1 MEKTNPNSNNK
12 FRDNQVTI
20 DTQFFLNLLMDFGY
34 TKKKLDN
41 NPSNN
46 PHYITF
52 ENSTSEDTSTPS
64 SSTSGNSNNTPT
76 STTSTQVL
84 PNYTNDIQYIVQTF
98 NDVKEILKRTKFLQ
112 CIKKNSIQTKNLNNP
127 LQKTLVIIK
136 EFYNLT
142 KELDNTNDK

>member
-1 MEKTNPNSNNK
+1 
-12 FRDNQVTI
+12 
-20 DTQFFLNLLMDFGY
+20 MDFGY

-46 PHYITF
+46 PQYITF

-76 STTSTQVL
+76 STNSTQVL

-112 CIKKNSIQTKNLNNP
+112 CIKKK
-127 LQKTLVIIK
+127 
-136 EFYNLT
+136 FYPN
-142 KELDNTNDK
+142 